1 MLLVL
6 RNLINF
12 APVFENL
19 LLKNFTI
26 AHNYLIFK

>member
-6 RNLINF
+6 RILINF
-12 APVFENL
+12 APVFEDL
-19 LLKNFTI
+19 LLKTITI